1 MVPDEVHKE
10 LFPRCP
16 LVNGEETRHKPFG
29 VPLEEQQEALR
40 ILGVSD
46 DNQDNV
52 LISNNAE
59 IVLHPVNPHGM
70 STPMIVSPPQPD
82 RVSTREQD
90 APEQAA
96 TTASSASSIDYDDM
110 RFEVSR
116 LRTLSYWPKPEAV
129 RPDEIARAGMYFTG
143 PGDRLQCAFC
153 RGKLEGWIQGD
164 DPLEEHRKHFGS
176 RCPLFLGTMTGNVPI
191 VQGVSIDTR
200 RQ

>member
-16 LVNGEETRHKPFG
+16 LVNGNEPRHKPFG
-29 VPLEEQQEALR
+29 VPLEELQEALR
-40 ILGVSD
+40 ILGASD
-46 DNQDNV
+46 NDIF
-52 LISNNAE
+52 ISNNRE
-59 IVLHPVNPHGM
+59 VVQHPENPHGM
-70 STPMIVSPPQPD
+70 STPMIVSPPQPN
-82 RVSTREQD
+82 RAPTREQD

-116 LRTLSYWPKPEAV
+116 LRTLSSWPKPNAV

-191 VQGVSIDTR
+191 VQGVSTETR